1 MIRSALAYF
10 GSAGKPERAPPPPV
24 WRRLF
29 HIVAGSSIP
38 IVGIFAPQV
47 GMVAAL
53 AVLSGGGLGLDLTRF
68 RIPWVNRLF
77 LRWLA
82 PLLKHNE
89 EHRFTGATFLI
100 IGGLFSFLFFGSQVA
115 VPALLFLSLGDP
127 AATLVGRP
135 LPGPRLMGKSP
146 GGTAV
151 FVLVSLAVVAAL
163 VGSDA
168 IDYHWGLWVGAVI
181 AGLVELASVPPDDN
195 LSIPLTAGAAMHFLG
210 V

>member
-1 MIRSALAYF
+1 MAYF
-10 GSAGKPERAPPPPV
+10 GGAGQPELAPPPPV

-47 GMVAAL
+47 GMVVAL
-53 AVLSGGGLGLDLTRF
+53 SVLSGGGLGLDLTRF
-68 RIPWVNRLF
+68 RVPWVNRSF

-82 PLLKHNE
+82 PLLKHDE
-89 EHRFTGATFLI
+89 GHRFTGATFLI
-100 IGGLFSFLFFGSQVA
+100 VGGLFSFLFFGTQVA

-127 AATLVGRP
+127 AAAVVGRR
-135 LPGPRLMGKSP
+135 LPGPRFMGKSP

-168 IDYHWGLWVGAVI
+168 IDYHWGLLVGAVI